1 MPATATIPPAR
12 PRLDAWE
19 RRHAWHPFTQHAE
32 AALYPP
38 LHIQSGEGV
47 WLFDDEGRRY
57 FDGNSSLWTNVH
69 GHRDPDLDGALRVQL
84 DNIAHATWLGLSHP
98 TAGELAAKLAHM
110 AGPGLERV
118 FFSDNGSCAVEV
130 ALKLSR
136 QYWQLVGQPEKREIV
151 GFTGGYHGDTLG
163 AMAAGGNKDFHG
175 RFADWFLPTH
185 HVPAPICRELAGK
198 VFSSDAEPSLRALR
212 ELLGAR
218 RDKISAVILEPSV
231 QGAAGMMQQPAGF
244 VADVAALCREHG
256 VHLILDEVFVA
267 FGRLG
272 RMLVGRNEGVT
283 PDFLCLG
290 KGLAGGYLPLA
301 ATLTSDEIH
310 AAFGGPFEEGR
321 TFFHGHTFT
330 ANPLACAVAL
340 ASIAKLEP
348 LVADGTLA
356 QRIRDF
362 GDIFASCVH
371 GQLQVENVRQ
381 RGFTAA
387 FEIIGNNAVPYPA
400 AARVGLQVCLEA
412 RNRGLILR
420 PLGDT
425 LHFVPPPCSDES
437 DFRFLCETARAV
449 LDAVLKRPG
458 GPPLR
463 FADFAKS
470 YAPSTPANSFPK
482 NNP

>member
-1 MPATATIPPAR
+1 MPAAATLPTSR
-12 PRLDAWE
+12 TQLDDWE
-19 RRHAWHPFTQHAE
+19 RRHAWHPFTQSAE

-38 LHIQSGEGV
+38 LHIESGDGP
-47 WLFDDEGRRY
+47 WLFDVEGRRY
-57 FDGNSSLWTNVH
+57 LDGHSSLWTNVH
-69 GHRDPDLDGALRVQL
+69 GHRDPDLDATVRAQL
-84 DNIAHATWLGLSHP
+84 EKVAHATWLGLCHP
-98 TAGELAAKLAHM
+98 AAGELAAKLAQL

-118 FFSDNGSCAVEV
+118 FFTDNGSGAVEV

-136 QYWQLVGQPEKREIV
+136 QFWQLTGSPEKREIV
-151 GFTGGYHGDTLG
+151 GCTGGYHGDTLG
-163 AMAAGGNKDFHG
+163 AMAVGGGDFHA
-175 RFADWFLPTH
+175 RFADWFLPAH
-185 HVPAPICRELAGK
+185 HVPAPACRELAGK
-198 VFSSDAEPSLRALR
+198 VLASDAGPSLRALR

-218 RDKISAVILEPSV
+218 AKNIAAVILEPSV
-231 QGAAGMMQQPAGF
+231 QGAAGMAQQPPGF

-272 RMLVGRNEGVT
+272 EMLVARAQEVT

-290 KGLAGGYLPLA
+290 KGLTGGYLPLA

-310 AAFGGPFEEGR
+310 AAFGGPFTEGR

-348 LVADGTLA
+348 LVAHGTLA
-356 QRIRDF
+356 RRSGVF
-362 GDIFASCVH
+362 GKIFA
-371 GQLQVENVRQ
+371 ENFATHPHAAAVRQ

-387 FEIIGNNAVPYPA
+387 VEIVGPEKTSYSP

-412 RNRGLILR
+412 RKRGLILR

-425 LHFVPPPCSDES
+425 LLFVPPPCCEEPE
-437 DFRFLCETARAV
+437 FRFLCETARAA
-449 LDAVLKRPG
+449 LDAVVHRPG
-458 GPPLR
+458 GPHPR
-463 FADFAKS
+463 FADFA
-470 YAPSTPANSFPK
+470 ANY
-482 NNP
+482 NPHATN

>member
-1 MPATATIPPAR
+1 MPSAPPAPPMR
-12 PRLDAWE
+12 AQLDVWE
-19 RRHAWHPFTQHAE
+19 RRHAWHPFTQTAE

-38 LHIQSGEGV
+38 LHIASGEGP
-47 WLFDDEGRRY
+47 WLFDVEGRRY
-57 FDGNSSLWTNVH
+57 LDGNSSLWTNVH
-69 GHRDPDLDGALRVQL
+69 GHRDADLDTALRAQL
-84 DNIAHATWLGLSHP
+84 DKVAHATWLGLTHP
-98 TAGELAAKLAHM
+98 AAGELAAKLAQL

-136 QYWQLVGQPEKREIV
+136 QYWQLSGQPEKREIA

-163 AMAAGGNKDFHG
+163 AMAVGDNQAFHH
-175 RFADWFLPTH
+175 RFADWFLPAYH
-185 HVPAPICRELAGK
+185 IPAPGCRELAGEILET
-198 VFSSDAEPSLRALR
+198 DAAASLRALR

-218 RDKISAVILEPSV
+218 AQKIAAVILEPSV
-231 QGAAGMMQQPAGF
+231 QGAAGMKQQPPGF

-272 RMLVGRNEGVT
+272 QMLVSQSEGLT

-290 KGLAGGYLPLA
+290 KGLSGGYLPLA

-310 AAFGGPFEEGR
+310 TAFCGSFEEGR

-330 ANPLACAVAL
+330 ANPLACAVSL
-340 ASIAKLEP
+340 ANIEKLEP
-348 LVADGTLA
+348 LIAQGKLA
-356 QRIRDF
+356 HRIKTF
-362 GDIFASCVH
+362 GDIFTKTFS
-371 GQLQVENVRQ
+371 GLEQVAGLRQ

-387 FEIIGNNAVPYPA
+387 LELVPDTKQPETHFSS

-412 RNRGLILR
+412 RRRGLILR

-425 LHFVPPPCSDES
+425 LLFVPPPCGEEPEL
-437 DFRFLCETARAV
+437 RFLCETTRAAIDSV
-449 LDAVLKRPG
+449 VSRPG
-458 GPPLR
+458 GPHLR
-463 FADFAKS
+463 FADFA
-470 YAPSTPANSFPK
+470 STY
-482 NNP
+482 NPNP